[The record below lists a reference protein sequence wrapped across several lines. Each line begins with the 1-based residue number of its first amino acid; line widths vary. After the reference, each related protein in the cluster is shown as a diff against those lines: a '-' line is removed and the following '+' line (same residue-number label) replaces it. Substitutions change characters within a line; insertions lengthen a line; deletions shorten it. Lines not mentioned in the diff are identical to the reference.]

1 MASTLGNGTLTFG
14 DGTVQSTKTPTVIS
28 AFTNDSAYLTNANVS
43 SSYATITN
51 TVYRFTSNGAGGS
64 GSTTQSNSLSAAG
77 GNGTGGYVIVEEFY

>member
-28 AFTNDSAYLTNANVS
+28 AFTNDSAYLTNATVAA
-43 SSYATITN
+43 SYATITN

-64 GSTTQSNSLSAAG
+64 GSINWYNV
-77 GNGTGGYVIVEEFY
+77 NGTYMGSYGWNCNCNC